1 MTSVAER
8 KNPWGLIAAFERA
21 FDASDNVLLVIKT
34 AFGEQFPEDFAKL
47 EAAAQGSRVRIIH
60 TVHTQEETLSLMACS
75 DAYVSRHRSEGL
87 CLTMAEA
94 MLLGKPTIATGYSG
108 NMDFMTEANSLLVDY
123 RIVELGKVYPP
134 YTADQHWA
142 EPSVDHAASLMRRL
156 YDDRAFAAELGAT
169 GAADLRDRLNYAVTG
184 KRIADRLAEI
194 ERTMNPVT
202 SAPSGTGSCAGL
214 DGPERVK
221 VADAADNDRHLGR
234 SQVQNCAGADP

>member
-1 MTSVAER
+1 MFPGVELPAFRRLPRSHFGLEDGPFIFLFTFHMTSVAER
-8 KNPWGLIAAFERA
+8 KNPWGLIEAFERA
-21 FDASDNVLLVIKT
+21 FDAGDNVLLVIKT

-47 EAAAQGSRVRIIH
+47 EVAARGSRVRIIH

-75 DAYVSRHRSEGL
+75 DAYVSLHRSEGL
-87 CLTMAEA
+87 GLTMAEA
-94 MLLGKPTIATGYSG
+94 MLLGKPTIATAYSG

-156 YDDRAFAAELGAT
+156 YDDRDFAAELGAK
-169 GAADLRDRLNYAVTG
+169 GGADLREKLNYAVTG

-194 ERTMNPVT
+194 ERATN
-202 SAPSGTGSCAGL
+202 SGEPL
-214 DGPERVK
+214 
-221 VADAADNDRHLGR
+221 R
-234 SQVQNCAGADP
+234 SRGG